1 MVSTLI
7 QRMSKKV
14 HSVEIMKDFSKKAKL
29 LHLKPLQTKKVVYIF
44 HFSSK
49 QISAIIHLMEQ
60 TNWKNKL
67 YYGDNLYILRDLVK
81 DESVDLI
88 YLDPP
93 FNSNATY
100 NLLFKEKDGKSSE
113 AQIEAFDDTWQ
124 WDQNAERVY
133 HEVVGEGPDK
143 LSKLIEALR
152 KFLGSNDM
160 MAYLVMMAVRLVELR
175 RVLKSTGSIYLHCDP
190 TASHYIKLLLDAVFG
205 VENYRNEIVWKR
217 KTGRGETNQK
227 SNRYGQQTDTIFY
240 YAKTNL
246 ANFESQYNF
255 DARGYKEYVDSFFRH
270 TDDNGRKF
278 RIDNLASPS
287 LRPNLIYDYK
297 GYKPP
302 KNGWAISKELMEQW
316 DKDGKL
322 YFPKDQ
328 NGRIQRKRYLDELKG
343 RPVQNLW
350 DDIEPIGAQAQERLG
365 YPTQKP
371 EALLERIIKA
381 SSGEGDVVLDP
392 FCGCGTAVAVAERLK
407 RRWIGIDITHLAIT
421 LMKKRL
427 EDTFGVELSPYE
439 VVGEPKDMSGAK
451 ELFRIDPYQFQWWA
465 IGLVDG
471 KPAGGEKKKGADR
484 GIDGYINFFDDDTG
498 KVKKVIISVKGGH
511 VMSPYIRDL
520 KGVLDR
526 EEAQIGLLITL
537 EPPTKPMMTEAAE
550 AGLYTSPLLGRSY
563 PRLQI
568 LTIEQL
574 LEGKKLEY
582 PEGLRPEMFAKAR
595 RQEKEKGKEKNLFEE

>member
-1 MVSTLI
+1 
-7 QRMSKKV
+7 
-14 HSVEIMKDFSKKAKL
+14 
-29 LHLKPLQTKKVVYIF
+29 
-44 HFSSK
+44 
-49 QISAIIHLMEQ
+49 MEQ

-143 LSKLIEALR
+143 LSKLVEALR

-205 VENYRNEIVWKR
+205 VENYRNEITWKR
-217 KTGRGETNQK
+217 RHGFSSAVHE
-227 SNRYGQQTDTIFY
+227 SNRFGVCTDIIFF
-240 YAKTNL
+240 YAKTEQ
-246 ANFESQYNF
+246 ARFRPQYNI
-255 DARGYKEYVDSFFRH
+255 DAPGYKEYVEAFF
-270 TDDNGRKF
+270 TMVDENGRKF
-278 RIDNLASPS
+278 QPTS
-287 LRPNLIYDYK
+287 LTNPAYRPNLIYEYK

-302 KNGWAISKELMEQW
+302 KNGWMISKEKMGQW
-316 DKDGKL
+316 DNEGRI
-322 YFPKDQ
+322 YFPPNKE
-328 NGRIQRKRYLDELKG
+328 GRLRRKSYADELRG
-343 RPVQNLW
+343 MPIQNLW
-350 DDIEPIGAQAQERLG
+350 DDIEQLGAHASERLG

-381 SSGEGDVVLDP
+381 SSNEGDVVLDP

-427 EDTFGVELSPYE
+427 EDTFGAELSPYE

-520 KGVLDR
+520 KGVLER

-582 PEGLRPEMFAKAR
+582 PEGLRPEMFAKAK

>member
-1 MVSTLI
+1 
-7 QRMSKKV
+7 
-14 HSVEIMKDFSKKAKL
+14 
-29 LHLKPLQTKKVVYIF
+29 
-44 HFSSK
+44 
-49 QISAIIHLMEQ
+49 MEQ

-67 YYGDNLYILRDLVK
+67 YYGDNLYILRDFVK

-143 LSKLIEALR
+143 LSKLVEALR

-175 RVLKSTGSIYLHCDP
+175 RVLKPTGSIYLHCDP

-205 VENYRNEIVWKR
+205 FENYRNEISWKR
-217 KTGRGETNQK
+217 KTGSGETNQK
-227 SNRYGQQTDTIFY
+227 SNRFGQQTDTIYFY
-240 YAKTNL
+240 TKTELNKL
-246 ANFESQYNF
+246 NHQYVF
-255 DARGYKEYVDSFFRH
+255 DEDYQKYVDKYFTFE
-270 TDDNGRKF
+270 DENGRKYWA
-278 RIDNLASPS
+278 DNLGSPA
-287 LRPNLIYDYK
+287 LRPNLIYEYK

-302 KNGWAISKELMEQW
+302 KNGWAISKEKMEQW
-316 DKDGKL
+316 DKEGKL
-322 YFPKDQ
+322 VFPKNPD
-328 NGRIQRKRYLDELKG
+328 GRIKRKRYADELKG

-350 DDIEPIGAQAQERLG
+350 DDIQGMGGFKGSKTEMLG

-381 SSGEGDVVLDP
+381 SSNEGDVVLDP

-427 EDTFGVELSPYE
+427 EDSFGAELAPYE

-451 ELFRIDPYQFQWWA
+451 ELFRLDPYQFQWWA

-520 KGVLDR
+520 KGVLER

-537 EPPTKPMMTEAAE
+537 EPPTKPMLTEAAE
-550 AGLYTSPLLGRSY
+550 AGMYNSPLLGKSY

-582 PEGLRPEMFAKAR
+582 PEGLRPEMFAKAKR
-595 RQEKEKGKEKNLFEE
+595 VEKEKEKDKNLFEG

>member
-1 MVSTLI
+1 
-7 QRMSKKV
+7 
-14 HSVEIMKDFSKKAKL
+14 
-29 LHLKPLQTKKVVYIF
+29 
-44 HFSSK
+44 
-49 QISAIIHLMEQ
+49 MEQ

-67 YYGDNLYILRDLVK
+67 YYGDNLRILRDLVK

-124 WDQNAERVY
+124 WDQNAERTY
-133 HEVVGEGPDK
+133 HEVVADGPNK

-175 RVLKSTGSIYLHCDP
+175 RVLKPTGSIYLHCDP
-190 TASHYIKLLLDAVFG
+190 TASHYIKLLMDAVFG
-205 VENYRNEIVWKR
+205 VENFKNEITWKR
-217 KTGRGETNQK
+217 TFAHGNVGRNFG
-227 SNRYGQQTDTIFY
+227 SVSDIIFY
-240 YAKTNL
+240 YSKTD
-246 ANFESQYNF
+246 QYSWNQLYIPLRDDYINAF
-255 DARGYKEYVDSFFRH
+255 YKNKDP
-270 TDDNGRKF
+270 DGRIWQAVTL
-278 RIDNLASPS
+278 RNPG
-287 LRPNLIYDYK
+287 LRPNLKYNYTALNGITYQ
-297 GYKPP
+297 PH
-302 KNGWAISKELMEQW
+302 KNGWSWSKEKMLQA
-316 DKDGKL
+316 DIDGKL
-322 YFPKDQ
+322 VYPKSP
-328 NGRIQRKRYLDELKG
+328 NGALRYKQYLDTSKG
-343 RPVQNLW
+343 SRLSNLW
-350 DDIEPIGAQAQERLG
+350 DDIPPIGAQAQERLG

-381 SSGEGDVVLDP
+381 SSNEGDVVLDP

-427 EDTFGVELSPYE
+427 EDTFGADLAPYE

-520 KGVLDR
+520 KGVLER
-526 EEAQIGLLITL
+526 EDAQIGLLITL

-550 AGLYTSPLLGRSY
+550 AGLYESPMLGKKY

-568 LTIEQL
+568 LTIDEL

-582 PEGLRPEMFAKAR
+582 PEGLRPDMFARAK
-595 RQEKEKGKEKNLFEE
+595 RQEKEKDKDKGLFEG